1 MGLQR
6 ILVTG
11 ATGFVGRHLVAH
23 LLSERRPLTLAVR
36 KADGCPACWRNKD
49 HVRIVE
55 TGAIERCSSLENA
68 LSDVSIV
75 VHAAGLAHVN
85 SRNARDADALFMR
98 ANAEATEK
106 LAQAVVRSGARQFI
120 NLSSLHAIAANSSPT
135 IVNDETDNEP
145 STPYSMSKRQAERHV
160 LNTVGRG
167 VFAVSLRPPL
177 VVGSDARGNWRSLQ
191 WIAATGLPLP
201 FGRIH
206 NRRSMIGKDTIVQM
220 ISHLCSKAWPTEKSG
235 NYCIAD
241 PDAMSLRSIVTE
253 LRRGMNLPPRLF
265 PVPAFLL
272 HSAAKMARQHRQAMG
287 LFGNLEIDGS
297 RFRHTFGF
305 TSTRTLREAI
315 RESGTLY
322 VAAAEKVETRPHR

>member
-120 NLSSLHAIAANSSPT
+120 TL
-135 IVNDETDNEP
+135 E
-145 STPYSMSKRQAERHV
+145 
-160 LNTVGRG
+160 VGT
-167 VFAVSLRPPL
+167 L
-177 VVGSDARGNWRSLQ
+177 
-191 WIAATGLPLP
+191 
-201 FGRIH
+201 
-206 NRRSMIGKDTIVQM
+206 
-220 ISHLCSKAWPTEKSG
+220 
-235 NYCIAD
+235 
-241 PDAMSLRSIVTE
+241 
-253 LRRGMNLPPRLF
+253 
-265 PVPAFLL
+265 
-272 HSAAKMARQHRQAMG
+272 
-287 LFGNLEIDGS
+287 
-297 RFRHTFGF
+297 GF
-305 TSTRTLREAI
+305 TRRDRNVMSCVVKCSAGLKTSSRSSVKSTI
-315 RESGTLY
+315 
-322 VAAAEKVETRPHR
+322 